1 MATSNAAKK
10 PAAAPADPKPKSMTA
25 VALTEG
31 GIEFPCMVKSTYLG
45 PGEYLITNAK
55 RDPYGSIALFC
66 GRDGA
71 FAYLPIGADLAEVVP
86 ITYDMKSGLEDL
98 NASVN
103 MRHRYA
109 NYIGADPEIFAV
121 DEKGGV
127 IPAFEYLG
135 ENTGVLTDAASAY
148 WDGYQAEFS
157 FAAPTCMDVLVSRIM
172 GGLGIIKKAARRV
185 NKNARLSPYSTHE
198 IPEQRRYEDPTHF
211 VQFGCNP
218 SLNIYEPPVPTR
230 DGREVPFRSS
240 GGHIHFTVT
249 RKASIPNYVRAFDAV
264 LGVVC
269 VSLFQKYDNPARRTM
284 YGRAGEHRLPK
295 YGFEYRTLS
304 SAWMLTPG
312 LVQFVYE
319 MARYLIGNV
328 DRYKGKLPWWNVTE
342 EEVRRCINECDVGL
356 AHTIL
361 TRNKTSL
368 RRLLLAMPGNYANPI
383 AGADRFIEV
392 IFNGAHTAVRDP
404 ENLSADW
411 DSRNGPYQCS
421 LMMQNLVS
429 TGYLDGYPSSGR

>member
-10 PAAAPADPKPKSMTA
+10 PAPAPAEPKPKSIAALELTKGA
-25 VALTEG
+25 VD
-31 GIEFPCMVKSTYLG
+31 FPCLVKSTYLG
-45 PGEYLITNAK
+45 SGEHLVTDAK
-55 RDPYGSIALFC
+55 KNSYGGVSLFR
-66 GRDGA
+66 GDSSGFA
-71 FAYLPIGADLAEVVP
+71 FLEPDQYIEVLPV
-86 ITYDMKSGLEDL
+86 TYDLKSGIADL

-103 MRHRYA
+103 MRYRYA

-121 DEKGGV
+121 DGKGSV

-135 ENTGVLTDAASAY
+135 ENTGKLTDQASAY

-157 FAAPTCMDVLVSRIM
+157 FVAPTCMDVLVTRIM
-172 GGLGIIKKAARRV
+172 GGLNIIRKAAKKV
-185 NKNARLSPYSTHE
+185 DKNARLSPYSTHE

-218 SLNIYEPPVPTR
+218 SLNIYEPPVPIR

-249 RKASIPNYVRAFDAV
+249 NKASIPNYIRAFDAV

-328 DRYKGKLPWWNVTE
+328 NHYKGKLPWWNVTE

-361 TRNKTSL
+361 TRNKASL
-368 RRLLLAMPGNYANPI
+368 RRLLMAMPCSYANPI
-383 AGADRFIEV
+383 SGADRFIEV

-404 ENLSADW
+404 ENLSEDW
-411 DSRNGPYQCS
+411 NTGNGPTQCS
-421 LMMQNLVS
+421 SMMQNLVD
-429 TGYLDGYPSSGR
+429 TGYLDGYPSSSR